1 MKKIFIILLSLLFA
15 VIMFNC
21 GGTTEPKDDDNQT
34 DGGEP
39 FECKVDGEKWVPNVS
54 ENGVTASMAYG
65 WLSITATVIDGTTSE
80 QIIFSLGAVTEPCT
94 INLGSAFTG
103 KYANF
108 LRTVGATSPV
118 SFFTDDSHTGTVE
131 ITKFDAD
138 KKKVEGTFSFTAKN
152 LTGEN
157 TVTVTNGSFSLTY
170 TTN

>member
-1 MKKIFIILLSLLFA
+1 
-15 VIMFNC
+15 
-21 GGTTEPKDDDNQT
+21 
-34 DGGEP
+34 
-39 FECKVDGEKWVPNVS
+39 
-54 ENGVTASMAYG
+54 
-65 WLSITATVIDGTTSE
+65 VIDGTTSE

-94 INLGSAFTG
+94 INLGSAFSG